1 MLARGG
7 ESLPEGGNPAGEER
21 HPAQAELAGHLGLTE
36 RGYPSGEG
44 TRSPFSPSPHSMEGH
59 VAALSLSP
67 IPNTT
72 LPAWPPSPQ
81 RPIPRAVP

>member
-7 ESLPEGGNPAGEER
+7 ELPPEGGNPAGEER
-21 HPAQAELAGHLGLTE
+21 HPAQAELTGHPGLTE

-44 TRSPFSPSPHSMEGH
+44 TRSLFSPVPHSMEGC
-59 VAALSLSP
+59 AAARGLSP
-67 IPNTT
+67 IPNTM

-81 RPIPRAVP
+81 RPVPRAVP